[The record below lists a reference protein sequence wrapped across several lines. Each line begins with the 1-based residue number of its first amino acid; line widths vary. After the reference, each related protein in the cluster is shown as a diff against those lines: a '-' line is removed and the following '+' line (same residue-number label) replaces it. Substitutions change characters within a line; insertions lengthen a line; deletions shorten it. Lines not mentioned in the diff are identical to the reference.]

1 MAESYSIKNFVASM
15 SKAGGFARTA
25 RYAVRIHPPALL
37 RVLNDR
43 EGQAILRDGV
53 TAEPSDAKNLLNM
66 HSIARQVGQQV
77 NLHCDSISMPG
88 HDLQSQSV
96 QHGSA
101 PARDMV
107 QSHDYAGNISA
118 SFYLDSHLRERHF
131 FEMWMKMAVN
141 IYTHKANYY
150 DDYIGSMEIF
160 QLDARNRVTYAI
172 KATEIYP
179 ATIGG
184 IEYSY
189 ANSNQIAKM
198 NVGFAYRQWY
208 NLTSDAIAGIVERKE
223 VVGRNETFIGYSTE
237 EVKTI
242 KTKTTGYQR

>member
-1 MAESYSIKNFVASM
+1 MLPDF
-15 SKAGGFARTA
+15 
-25 RYAVRIHPPALL
+25 
-37 RVLNDR
+37 
-43 EGQAILRDGV
+43 
-53 TAEPSDAKNLLNM
+53 
-66 HSIARQVGQQV
+66 
-77 NLHCDSISMPG
+77 
-88 HDLQSQSV
+88 
-96 QHGSA
+96 
-101 PARDMV
+101 
-107 QSHDYAGNISA
+107 
-118 SFYLDSHLRERHF
+118 
-131 FEMWMKMAVN
+131 
-141 IYTHKANYY
+141 
-150 DDYIGSMEIF
+150 GSMEIF

-208 NLTSDAIAGIVERKE
+208 NLTSDAIAGIVEKRE